1 MHANDREDIK
11 ELYTGDIAAIV
22 GFKFAQTGDTITSI
36 DAPIVLGKMEFPEPV
51 ISIAIEPKTRADLE
65 RLHMILKRLVD
76 EDPTIFVKVDEES
89 GQTVLS
95 GMGELHLEIIVD
107 RLQREF
113 NIPVNIGKPQVAYKE
128 TVSATAKAEG
138 IFEKEIGGKLQY
150 GHVLLEVSPCDSHFE
165 FISKLDSAA
174 IPDIIIKAIEMG
186 CRDALNSGVIAGY
199 EMTRIRVIVEDA
211 KYREDVSVEHAYRI
225 ATTMAF
231 RDAAKKATPVL
242 LEPIMKLEA
251 VVPDEYMGDIINDI
265 NARRGKIEHIDIRG
279 MLKVIDAYVPLSE
292 AFGYATAVRSLS
304 QGRASHTLQFNHYDV
319 VPQNVMEKII
329 GSYYRPV

>member
-1 MHANDREDIK
+1 M
-11 ELYTGDIAAIV
+11 
-22 GFKFAQTGDTITSI
+22 
-36 DAPIVLGKMEFPEPV
+36 
-51 ISIAIEPKTRADLE
+51 
-65 RLHMILKRLVD
+65 
-76 EDPTIFVKVDEES
+76 
-89 GQTVLS
+89 
-95 GMGELHLEIIVD
+95 
-107 RLQREF
+107 
-113 NIPVNIGKPQVAYKE
+113 
-128 TVSATAKAEG
+128 
-138 IFEKEIGGKLQY
+138 
-150 GHVLLEVSPCDSHFE
+150 LEVSPCDSHFE
-165 FISKLDSAA
+165 FISKLDNAA
-174 IPDIIIKAIEMG
+174 IPDIFIKAIEMG

-231 RDAAKKATPVL
+231 RDALKKATPVL